1 MTDFVMKRLVVFVV
15 LLGGTLAASSWAG
28 QKSDTSAASTPDDR
42 IVDQVRVRLAGDP
55 DIRGGSLDVDSK
67 DGVVVIKG
75 RVDTEKDKAKATKV
89 AKKVKG
95 VKSVDNEL
103 SVGPPA

>member
-1 MTDFVMKRLVVFVV
+1 MKRLLVSLVLFAGAVAQPVF
-15 LLGGTLAASSWAG
+15 SG
-28 QKSDTSAASTPDDR
+28 QKPLPSTEDDR
-42 IVDQVRVRLAGDP
+42 IIDQVRMRLAGDA
-55 DIRGGSLDVDSK
+55 DVKGGALEVTVK
-67 DGVVVIKG
+67 DGDVVIKG
-75 RVDTEKDKAKATKV
+75 RVDTEKGKSKASKL